1 MVRTDETVIR
11 EVDKRLAA
19 LYGDKKWQ
27 QRAQPLD
34 ELILTVLSQHT
45 SDVNRDKAYKELR
58 RRFPRWEQ
66 VLDAPVRQIAAAI
79 KSAGLANQ
87 KAPRIKTILQKIAD
101 ANGGKLELAFLGAI
115 PIPEALAWLQRLPGV
130 GPKTAACVLLFSFG
144 KPVFPVD
151 THIYRITKRLGWIDA
166 KVSEAKANALLDSVV
181 PDDIKYRLHLN
192 LIQHG
197 RRICRAQRPRCEIC
211 PLTDLCAYFA
221 VQKSTPQGNKTG
233 KTQTGVGM

>member
-1 MVRTDETVIR
+1 MGMVRTDEAVIR
-11 EVDKRLAA
+11 EVDKRLMA
-19 LYGDKKWQ
+19 LYGDKRWR
-27 QRAQPLD
+27 QRAKPLD

-45 SDVNRDKAYKELR
+45 NDVNRDKAYTELR
-58 RRFPRWEQ
+58 RRFPKWEQ

-87 KAPRIKTILQKIAD
+87 KAPRIKAILQKIAD
-101 ANGGKLELAFLGAI
+101 ANGGKLDLAFLGAM
-115 PIPEALAWLQRLPGV
+115 PLPEALAWLQRLPGV

-151 THIYRITKRLGWIDA
+151 THIYRIAKRLGWIDA
-166 KVSEAKANALLDSVV
+166 KVSEAKANALLDDIV

-197 RRICRAQRPRCEIC
+197 RTICRAQRPRCEIC

-221 VQKSTPQGNKTG
+221 
-233 KTQTGVGM
+233 TQQSNSRAS